1 MAPNRSDESFAG
13 WWLGGFAGA
22 GATVAGTLV
31 AVFADLGFVD
41 TAGIA
46 ALGAIVGVIVGVRLA
61 VALVLLADELGWNE
75 ETPTSRLGRLYVRLD
90 QLVDSFT

>member
-1 MAPNRSDESFAG
+1 
-13 WWLGGFAGA
+13 
-22 GATVAGTLV
+22 
-31 AVFADLGFVD
+31 
-41 TAGIA
+41 
-46 ALGAIVGVIVGVRLA
+46 VGVIVGVRLA